1 MDNVITMKKNGTTFT
16 VVLRSAES
24 AKLSF
29 EDLMKKMITDDAV
42 QLEPIENAE
51 LIGIGDA
58 DEESISKLSQL

>member
-16 VVLRSAES
+16 VVLRAAES